1 MISFFLT
8 AKTVMSDH
16 ETNKVMEIQFIELM
30 VKNIILSET
39 DLANDHYTR
48 LNLVVF
54 IQMIP
59 VFQILSL

>member
-1 MISFFLT
+1 
-8 AKTVMSDH
+8 MSDH
-16 ETNKVMEIQFIELM
+16 ETNKVMAIQFIELM